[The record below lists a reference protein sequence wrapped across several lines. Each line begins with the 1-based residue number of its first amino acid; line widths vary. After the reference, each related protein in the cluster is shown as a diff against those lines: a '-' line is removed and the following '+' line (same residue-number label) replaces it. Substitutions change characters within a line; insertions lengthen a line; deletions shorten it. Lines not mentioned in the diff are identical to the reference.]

1 MRKVVRGDETSYSY
15 ERKIQPMPKLGPWVD
30 ELERQL
36 EANEK
41 KARRDRLSLLRI
53 HEDLASLGYEGG
65 YDAVRRYARVWRR
78 RHRLLSSS
86 EAYVPLIFDPGEA
99 YQFDWS
105 HEYAVLSGTTT
116 RVKAAHMRLC
126 HSRMQLVQIF
136 PRESQEMVFEA
147 HERAFRFFGG
157 VCRRGIYDKWKSI
170 ELFAGAGGLGIGLAQ
185 AGFEPQVVVEYN
197 KWCCDTLRDNHRILV
212 EANTVTADRDP
223 SWRVV
228 EGDVRQIDFKP
239 HEGKL
244 DLVSGGPPCQPF
256 SLGGRHRAYDD
267 ARDMFPEAV
276 RAVREVQPKAFIFE
290 NVKGLMR
297 ASFQNYFEY
306 VQFQMEHP
314 ELTAKKSED
323 WQDHLARLE
332 QHHTSTR
339 RHGLHYRVVTRLL
352 NSANYGVPQRRERV
366 VFVGFRDDVDARWTF
381 SMGNHPKRPWSG
393 INCSVRIGIDTRSQ
407 RKTGGSRDAR
417 FRCRASYLQRKNQKA
432 WHGVRP
438 EMRGVS
444 ETLCM
449 ALSPWQRG
457 TNENTNRLLRQY
469 FPKGIDLSIHS
480 QSKLSAVAR
489 QLNERPRKT
498 LNYETPAERF
508 NACVASTG

>member
-1 MRKVVRGDETSYSY
+1 MGNMR
-15 ERKIQPMPKLGPWVD
+15 
-30 ELERQL
+30 
-36 EANEK
+36 
-41 KARRDRLSLLRI
+41 
-53 HEDLASLGYEGG
+53 
-65 YDAVRRYARVWRR
+65 AVQT
-78 RHRLLSSS
+78 L
-86 EAYVPLIFDPGEA
+86 
-99 YQFDWS
+99 
-105 HEYAVLSGTTT
+105 
-116 RVKAAHMRLC
+116 
-126 HSRMQLVQIF
+126 
-136 PRESQEMVFEA
+136 
-147 HERAFRFFGG
+147 
-157 VCRRGIYDKWKSI
+157 KWKSI

-228 EGDVRQIDFKP
+228 EGDVRQIGFKP

-267 ARDMFPEAV
+267 ARDMFPQAV

-381 SMGNHPKRPWSG
+381 SMGNHTQEALVWDQLFGTYWDRHKVAKKDRRLEG
-393 INCSVRIGIDTRSQ
+393 RALQ
-407 RKTGGSRDAR
+407 MSR
-417 FRCRASYLQRKNQKA
+417 
-432 WHGVRP
+432 
-438 EMRGVS
+438 
-444 ETLCM
+444 
-449 ALSPWQRG
+449 
-457 TNENTNRLLRQY
+457 
-469 FPKGIDLSIHS
+469 
-480 QSKLSAVAR
+480 KLSAEEKPESLAWRTTRDAIFDLPDPQDAGKSASVINHNFQDGAKSYPGHTGSYLDEPSKTLKAGVHGVPGGENMLRRADGSVRYFSTREAARIQTFPDTYKFHGAWSECMR
-489 QLNERPRKT
+489 QLGNAVPVELARIVGKSV
-498 LNYETPAERF
+498 AEKLD
-508 NACVASTG
+508 A